1 MQEDADGMKTDKR
14 PYWKVAA
21 SLFFSLLGTIL
32 FIVIGVRAIGF
43 FMPFVIGWFIAYLA
57 YPLVGWLE
65 SRVKIK
71 KKLGSALIIILVIA
85 IVAGLGYLGI
95 VKLAR
100 EIQMALN
107 NAPDLYQ
114 DLEAGFREIGE
125 RFQGVYRMLPENI
138 QNGWNSLIQNMDE
151 RVGGVIAGIGNP
163 AVEATGNIVKRI
175 PGILVS
181 VIVALVSA
189 YFFTAQREEIIQ
201 WSKKVAPKA
210 IEARMSMVMYN
221 LKYAVGGYFK
231 AQFKIMAVVGLIL
244 LCGFLILGVDYAF
257 LLAILIAFLDFLP
270 FFGTG
275 TALIPWAVYKFFVMD
290 IKIAIAL
297 LIIYGITQLVR
308 QIIQPKLVG
317 DSIGLSPLLT
327 LILLYVGYRVGSL
340 LGMILAVPI
349 GMIILNLYKAGAFDY
364 ILDDVRI
371 LMRGIAS
378 LKEP

>member
-85 IVAGLGYLGI
+85 IVAGLGYIGI

-163 AVEATGNIVKRI
+163 AVEATGNVVKRI

-378 LKEP
+378 LREP

>member
-163 AVEATGNIVKRI
+163 AVEATGNVVKRI

-231 AQFKIMAVVGLIL
+231 AQFKIMAVL

>member
-1 MQEDADGMKTDKR
+1 MQEDADGMKTDTR

-43 FMPFVIGWFIAYLA
+43 FMPFVIGWFIAFLA

-95 VKLAR
+95 VKLVR
-100 EIQMALN
+100 EIQMALT

-114 DLEAGFREIGE
+114 DLEAGLREIGD
-125 RFQGVYRMLPENI
+125 RFQGIYKMLPENV

-163 AVEATGNIVKRI
+163 AVEATGNVVKRI

-327 LILLYVGYRVGSL
+327 LIFLYAGYRVGGL
-340 LGMILAVPI
+340 LGMIVAVPI

-364 ILDDVRI
+364 ILDDVKI

-378 LKEP
+378 LREP